1 VPQEVAIGEALRPM
15 DEEVDEKL
23 GLNDPKGLL
32 KRARRIRDAQKAEN
46 DELDHAWRLRY
57 VNTEEV
63 LDG

>member
-1 VPQEVAIGEALRPM
+1 M